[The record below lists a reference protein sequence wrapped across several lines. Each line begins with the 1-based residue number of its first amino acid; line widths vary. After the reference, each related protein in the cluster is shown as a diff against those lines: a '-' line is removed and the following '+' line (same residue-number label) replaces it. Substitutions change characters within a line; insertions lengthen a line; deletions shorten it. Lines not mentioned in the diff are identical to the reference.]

1 MSKKI
6 GIKIKDF
13 DKLEIELLQQAS
25 AGDFVSLLDLDS
37 DKISTLFEKYKEQST
52 TFVAKIKEQVI
63 QDYEKDLPNQLQVR
77 KLLDKVQTEFNE
89 KLQEEIK
96 QAQEIKD
103 KLAAKSQEYE
113 IAKAKLDQ
121 YNETMRVEIENA
133 QNKAKEQLAQDM
145 ETLKKKINDLNNQIS
160 KASYEKENEINGYKA
175 QIDSL
180 KKNHDL
186 IVQNKVLEQK
196 ENIKKDFEQMLEAKK
211 NELLLA
217 GKQEQKAID
226 EAILNEK
233 VSYLTQQISTLQS
246 EIAHTK
252 EENNKLTSAKYM
264 RSTKE
269 LGEDFEKSIFD
280 SLNENFGFDNSIRF
294 SKTTISKTKEGK
306 NTTVKDE
313 GTKPDF
319 LIEFL
324 NQDPGRDNEVIGKII
339 IEAKDQASEEGKQ
352 KNANFYKKLESDRNN
367 YKADI
372 AFLVTTL
379 EPNESYLVKNVN
391 GYKNIVQM
399 RFEALPQMIRIWQ
412 RLALEKSKLNR
423 LDINLESKAK
433 LLQKFDEFRHELM
446 TYNVRLVDET
456 IAKMIKQTD
465 DLISIANNL
474 RNSIDNEL
482 KGRFERLMSKFNKFS
497 LQKEYEKLDIQD
509 SEDDTLQIPHTMKEI
524 PNIQDADIVE
534 EE

>member
-6 GIKIKDF
+6 SIKIKDF
-13 DKLEIELLQQAS
+13 DNLEIELLQDAS
-25 AGDFVSLLDLDS
+25 TGDFISLLDLDS
-37 DKISTLFEKYKEQST
+37 DKISTLFEKYKEQSA

-63 QDYEKDLPNQLQVR
+63 REYEKDLPNQIEVR
-77 KLLDKVQTEFNE
+77 KLLDEAQNKFNL
-89 KLQEEIK
+89 KLQEEFEETQK
-96 QAQEIKD
+96 IKD
-103 KLAAKSQEYE
+103 KLADADKNYQV
-113 IAKAKLDQ
+113 ALAKLEQSDANLKAQ
-121 YNETMRVEIENA
+121 IENA
-133 QNKAKEQLAQDM
+133 QNKVKEQLTQDM
-145 ETLKKKINDLNNQIS
+145 EALKEEINNLNNQIS
-160 KASYEKENEINGYKA
+160 KTNYEKEKELNEYKVEINN
-175 QIDSL
+175 L
-180 KKNHDL
+180 NKNHDL

-196 ENIKKDFEQMLEAKK
+196 ENIKKDFEQMFEAKK

-233 VSYLTQQISTLQS
+233 VSYLNEQITNLQS

-252 EENNKLTSAKYM
+252 EENNKLTQAKYM

-269 LGEDFEKSIFD
+269 LGEDFEKSIWD
-280 SLNENFGFDNSIRF
+280 SLNENFGFDSNIRF

-306 NTTVKDE
+306 NTNVKDE

-324 NQDPGRDNEVIGKII
+324 NQDPGRDNEVIGTIV

-352 KNANFYKKLESDRNN
+352 KNSNFYKKLENDRNN

-391 GYKNIVQM
+391 NYKNLIQM

-412 RLALEKSKLNR
+412 RLFIEKSKLNR

-433 LLQKFDEFRHELM
+433 LLQKFDEFKHELSN
-446 TYNVRLVDET
+446 YHVRLVDET
-456 IAKMIKQTD
+456 IAKMIKQVD
-465 DLISIANNL
+465 DLINIANNL

-482 KGRFERLMSKFNKFS
+482 KGRFERLMNKFIKFS

-509 SEDDTLQIPHTMKEI
+509 SGIDTPQIPHTMKEI